1 MNYIPLSWYNI
12 PCSIDTCPSPEQ
24 LGCFQ
29 ISSCA
34 NSTVMNN
41 FICILI
47 PLHYAGWNPAIKM
60 TGSKGYED
68 LTDFHFWGILDIWFL
83 KMLILYR
90 VWFNTHPTEWDSSY
104 FITVFCKLIFLFL
117 HLQNREKCIPLWTVS
132 PFVFCFAIRG
142 RDSFQIT
149 QHWNLRLISMVD
161 WIWGWR
167 NERNKKI
174 M

>member
-1 MNYIPLSWYNI
+1 M
-12 PCSIDTCPSPEQ
+12 PCSIDTCACPEQ

-41 FICILI
+41 FICILSL
-47 PLHYAGWNPAIKM
+47 LHYIGWDPAIKM

-68 LTDFHFWGILDIWFL
+68 LTDFHFWDIWDIWFSQNVDW
-83 KMLILYR
+83 YR
-90 VWFNTHPTEWDSSY
+90 VWFNIHLTEWDSSY
-104 FITVFCKLIFLFL
+104 YIIVFCKFIFLL
-117 HLQNREKCIPLWTVS
+117 LCICKIERSVYPSKQYLLLFSVLSSEGGTL
-132 PFVFCFAIRG
+132 FT
-142 RDSFQIT
+142 IT

-174 M
+174 V